1 MKMKKLI
8 RDIVSLGGLASFTA
22 GVRLEFGWGVAL
34 IALGVLL
41 LSASVAAAARGR
53 HAA

>member
-1 MKMKKLI
+1 MVKKMI

-22 GVRLEFGWGVAL
+22 GMRLEFGWGVAL
-34 IALGVLL
+34 IALGALL
-41 LSASVAAAARGR
+41 LTVSVAAAARGR